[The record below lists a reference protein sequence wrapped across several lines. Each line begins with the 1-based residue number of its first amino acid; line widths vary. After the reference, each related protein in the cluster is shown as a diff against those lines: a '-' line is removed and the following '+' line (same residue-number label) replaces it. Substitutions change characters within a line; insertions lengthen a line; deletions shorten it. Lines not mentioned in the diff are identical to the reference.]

1 MIKLIEKRYAVDVDA
16 DMHPILYVTVAIPIG
31 NVLFE
36 LEDVVKEEIGNDMLN
51 IIKSTLSTK
60 KEDAE

>member
-16 DMHPILYVTVAIPIG
+16 DMHPILYVTVAIPMG

-36 LEDVVKEEIGNDMLN
+36 LEDVVKEEIGSDMLN

-60 KEDAE
+60 KEKSE